1 MYTKQEFLELEF
13 ENYTSKELYLEGRYR
28 DLESRY
34 QDIRLFIMESV
45 IASKT
50 SLKDIKGKLK
60 DKYPDIGD
68 ILTGM
73 QKKGVFV
80 ADENEVKFIY
90 PVSALPTP
98 HRVKRMDGN
107 EFYSM
112 CAIDSIGTYFTF
124 HQDVEINSR
133 CCETGEE
140 VNLKLSNGKLV
151 SYFPEDLHILHV
163 DLNNHTNWAGDC

>member
-13 ENYTSKELYLEGRYR
+13 EDYTSEELYLEERYK
-28 DLESRY
+28 DLDSRY
-34 QDIRLFIMESV
+34 QDVRLFIMESV
-45 IASKT
+45 IDSKT
-50 SLKDIKGKLK
+50 SLKNIKNELK
-60 DKYPDIGD
+60 DKYSDIDD
-68 ILTGM
+68 ILIEM

-80 ADENEVKFIY
+80 ADDDVKFIY

-98 HRVKRMDGN
+98 HRVKRKDRK

-112 CAIDSIGTYFTF
+112 CAIDSIGTHFTF
-124 HQDVEINSR
+124 HQDIEINSR
-133 CCETGEE
+133 CCETGED

-163 DLNNHTNWAGDC
+163 DLNNHSNWAGDC

>member
-13 ENYTSKELYLEGRYR
+13 ENYTSEELYLEGRYK

-34 QDIRLFIMESV
+34 KDIRLFIMESV

-50 SLKDIKGKLK
+50 SLKDIKSSLK
-60 DKYPDIGD
+60 DKYPDIDD
-68 ILTGM
+68 ILTEM

-80 ADENEVKFIY
+80 ADEDDVKFIY

-98 HRVKRMDGN
+98 HRVKRWDGK

-112 CAIDSIGTYFTF
+112 CAIDSIGSHFTF
-124 HQDVEINSR
+124 HQDIEINSR
-133 CCETGEE
+133 CCETGED

>member
-13 ENYTSKELYLEGRYR
+13 EDYTSEELYLEGRYK

-34 QDIRLFIMESV
+34 QNIRLFIMESV

-50 SLKDIKGKLK
+50 SLKDIKSKLIN
-60 DKYPDIGD
+60 KYPDIDD
-68 ILTGM
+68 ILIEM
-73 QKKGVFV
+73 QKRGVFV
-80 ADENEVKFIY
+80 ADDDVKFIY

-98 HRVKRMDGN
+98 HRVKRRDGK

-112 CAIDSIGTYFTF
+112 CAIDSIGTHFTF

-133 CCETGEE
+133 CCETGEDI
-140 VNLKLSNGKLV
+140 NLKLSNGNLV